1 MGQLTPEQIAA
12 WRDITLVLIEAGKQ
26 AVMTVRSWFGV
37 VHPEM
42 TPEQLEAAWQQ
53 VLDEDRIRLAISL
66 AASAGVTD
74 AGATVGDNNDD

>member
-12 WRDITLVLIEAGKQ
+12 WRDMALILIETGKQ
-26 AVMTVRSWFGV
+26 AVATVRSWFGV

-53 VLDEDRIRLAISL
+53 VLDEDRVRLAISL
-66 AASAGVTD
+66 AAAGLTD
-74 AGATVGDNNDD
+74 AGAADSSGN